1 MDVTQNASRVV
12 LILPKTP
19 NKIKEPVGV
28 HVHVKAEVP
37 TEDGFQQ
44 LLSAALQQEC

>member
-1 MDVTQNASRVV
+1 MDVIQNASRVV

-28 HVHVKAEVP
+28 KAEVP